1 LPGICR
7 VGRRCTFA
15 GYLPGRPGEPI
26 NGRPPGHH
34 LHLPPAPAYPAKR
47 AEPFAARLHPPQNQ
61 SGGRGSLPLRRP
73 GGPHRAQAGPHRGS
87 TEAHT
92 TSLRSPP
99 SSGPVVPPHPPLA
112 LPSQQDSHRLV
123 LWPPEPTPG
132 PSSQHRCRARRPP
145 LSGEPTRQ
153 NLARRERFHTPL
165 NTRDEPVHQWEIVIY
180 KSRPRP
186 LTLSRS

>member
-1 LPGICR
+1 MAAHYRPTGRSTIGPVFNIGASAAGAHLPGICR

-87 TEAHT
+87 TDAHT
-92 TSLRSPP
+92 TGPQVPTVLGPRRAPSPP
-99 SSGPVVPPHPPLA
+99 AGPTIAAGLPPTGA
-112 LPSQQDSHRLV
+112 V
-123 LWPPEPTPG
+123 AAGAYPG
-132 PSSQHRCRARRPP
+132 
-145 LSGEPTRQ
+145 T
-153 NLARRERFHTPL
+153 
-165 NTRDEPVHQWEIVIY
+165 
-180 KSRPRP
+180 
-186 LTLSRS
+186 

>member
-1 LPGICR
+1 VAAPYRPTGRSTIGPVFNLGASVDRAHLPGICR

-132 PSSQHRCRARRPP
+132 PSSQHRCRACRLPGSRAQAT
-145 LSGEPTRQ
+145 S
-153 NLARRERFHTPL
+153 ER
-165 NTRDEPVHQWEIVIY
+165 
-180 KSRPRP
+180 
-186 LTLSRS
+186 